1 MYHCYKR
8 KRGVFDRQYVTQ
20 SVLFRKEMKYE
31 RVLQK
36 CISVTFPD
44 DNVESNDNY
53 EYYIAN
59 GKGMSIYSGDTIQIE
74 NENGEEESIPWTL
87 ETYIQLSNAR
97 YASKTRLYCVKKFF
111 IEGKKQG

>member
-44 DNVESNDNY
+44 DNVESNDH
-53 EYYIAN
+53 YIAN

-97 YASKTRLYCVKKFF
+97 YASKTRLYCVK
-111 IEGKKQG
+111 